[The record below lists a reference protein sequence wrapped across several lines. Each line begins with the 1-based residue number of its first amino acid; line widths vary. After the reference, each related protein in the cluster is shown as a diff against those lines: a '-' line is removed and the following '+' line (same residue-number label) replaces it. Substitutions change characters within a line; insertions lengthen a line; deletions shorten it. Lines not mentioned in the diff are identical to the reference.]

1 MQFVIGGIVVLV
13 VAFLDWRSK
22 KNTDP
27 VEQACASEIGALFK
41 SNRDPAPQAIADIF
55 VKHNIPRSQC
65 PRVGR
70 MVIAQLNKNGLEPD
84 DSRIAMIKVR
94 EAYTRVP

>member
-1 MQFVIGGIVVLV
+1 MQFVIGGIFVLI
-13 VAFLDWRSK
+13 VAFLVWRSK
-22 KNTDP
+22 NNIDP

-55 VKHNIPRSQC
+55 MKHNIPRSQC